1 MKTEAETVIEHAG
14 GSPIE
19 ITVFIGKNRKAEAL
33 KHFHSL
39 VFEHLK
45 EKAEE
50 NKKPFDAKAM
60 KVEIKKNT
68 GNFDHGSAG
77 DGEFAIYI
85 FPYKHHDAIAANKES
100 IEALNK
106 AVR

>member
-1 MKTEAETVIEHAG
+1 MKTEAETVVEHAD
-14 GSPIE
+14 GSPIGM
-19 ITVFIGKNRKAEAL
+19 TTFIGKNREAEAL
-33 KHFHSL
+33 AHFHAL
-39 VFEHLK
+39 VFKHLK
-45 EKAEE
+45 ELAEGNE
-50 NKKPFDAKAM
+50 KPFDAKAM

-85 FPYKHHDAIAANKES
+85 FPYKHHDAIAANKEC